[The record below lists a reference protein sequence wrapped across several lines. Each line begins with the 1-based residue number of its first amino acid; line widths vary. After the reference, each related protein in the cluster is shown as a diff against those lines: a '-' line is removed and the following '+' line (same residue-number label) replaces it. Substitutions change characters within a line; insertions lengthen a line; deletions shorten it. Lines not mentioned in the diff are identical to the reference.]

1 MFLGRMS
8 FHMTFKTRSRL
19 GRLSVVLVLAAITLF
34 GAALPALAAGTSA
47 PSTGGTN
54 ESGVLPPLPLHD
66 HGFVHRGHGAT
77 AG

>member
-1 MFLGRMS
+1 MS

-34 GAALPALAAGTSA
+34 GAALPALACSA

-54 ESGVLPPLPLHD
+54 ESGVQPLHD
-66 HGFVHRGHGAT
+66 HGFVHRTHGAT